1 MSLHFPPPVVIN
13 QSVTCQHSR
22 AGGGSNIE
30 RLSYC
35 LTVLVVTS
43 LITISDQRLRLVP
56 LHSHTRPSP
65 SPVMR
70 KPAGNKLRQAPLAS
84 FESFLS
90 LETDTED
97 MREMRELQWNFNNN
111 NINTQQAQQT
121 DIIERQSVEEPW
133 LSSQF
138 SQLTRKQQ
146 NCEIYRV
153 SKTLY
158 PIINIINPKDLFICI
173 N

>member
-1 MSLHFPPPVVIN
+1 
-13 QSVTCQHSR
+13 
-22 AGGGSNIE
+22 
-30 RLSYC
+30 
-35 LTVLVVTS
+35 
-43 LITISDQRLRLVP
+43 
-56 LHSHTRPSP
+56 
-65 SPVMR
+65 MR

-111 NINTQQAQQT
+111 NIHTQQLQQT
-121 DIIERQSVEEPW
+121 EMTERQSVEEPW
-133 LSSQF
+133 LRSEF

-153 SKTLY
+153 SKTLS
-158 PIINIINPKDLFICI
+158 NKQDFTELICQTRFLQ
-173 N
+173 NSYVF